1 MFEDQVNFNTQ
12 TMLRHKNYLPITQSV
27 HADRGWLLAF
37 VFHFVHLCACVCLNA
52 LSYKLSLWGWMTHR
66 RSTKIFLDVSQVF
79 SQSTDNRSNSPVKAT
94 TLLTLPKGFLL
105 LLLRDEEASTRFLSL
120 FSLRGNCLGGNRKRF
135 SSDCK
140 LIISPKWVS
149 FYCAVNESDLYT
161 CLRSPCFWISFPFRS
176 PQSAE

>member
-1 MFEDQVNFNTQ
+1 
-12 TMLRHKNYLPITQSV
+12 MLRHKNYLPITQSV
-27 HADRGWLLAF
+27 RADRGWLLASVCF
-37 VFHFVHLCACVCLNA
+37 SLCALVCVCLNA
-52 LSYKLSLWGWMTHR
+52 LSYKLSLQGWVTHR

-105 LLLRDEEASTRFLSL
+105 LLLHDEEASTRFLSL
-120 FSLRGNCLGGNRKRF
+120 FSLRGNCLGGNMKRF

-149 FYCAVNESDLYT
+149 FHCMVNESDLYT
-161 CLRSPCFWISFPFRS
+161 YLCSPTFLDFLPI
-176 PQSAE
+176 